1 RLSLRLANDPVS
13 GGAAPSPET
22 TVITGVERRTIL
34 DAVNGLPD
42 RYREVVTHRYLLGLS
57 EAETAAT
64 LRIPVGTVKSRTA
77 RALERLEHSL
87 SNLSGGGRD
96 E

>member
-1 RLSLRLANDPVS
+1 
-13 GGAAPSPET
+13 
-22 TVITGVERRTIL
+22 
-34 DAVNGLPD
+34 PD

-77 RALERLEHSL
+77 RALGRLERSL
-87 SNLSGGGRD
+87 SSLSRGGRD